1 MGQGQNGVPW
11 PPVLVVDDDEPTRQ
25 AERMLLEDAGYV
37 VFEAADGIAAL
48 ELLRQRGEPCVVV
61 LDMVMP
67 RLDGAGVIRA
77 VALDRK
83 LRRRTA
89 IILLTARRL
98 SLQLALSRMLTA
110 LATPVILKPFDID
123 MLLEAVALAHQRLA
137 SGKRR

>member
-1 MGQGQNGVPW
+1 MKRGQDAVVV
-11 PPVLVVDDDEPTRQ
+11 PVLVVDDDEATRQ

-37 VFEAADGIAAL
+37 VFEAADGVLAL
-48 ELLRQRGEPCVVV
+48 EWLRQQSAPCVVV

-77 VALDRK
+77 VALNRK

-98 SLQLALSRMLTA
+98 SLQLTFSRMLTA

-123 MLLEAVALAHQRLA
+123 TLLEAVAQANQRLT